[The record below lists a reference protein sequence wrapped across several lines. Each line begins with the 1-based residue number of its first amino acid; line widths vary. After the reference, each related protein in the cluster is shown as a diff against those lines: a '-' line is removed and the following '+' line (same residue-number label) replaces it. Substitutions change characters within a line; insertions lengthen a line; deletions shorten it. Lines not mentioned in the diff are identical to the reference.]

1 MSENVLRDLSMFE
14 TYDTSTS
21 PRKYAP
27 SASPSKRVQSPPA
40 RKLRVLEDTP
50 KTKRERLALKEFES
64 LLSTLKILA
73 VAVAC
78 IVIVGSLVF
87 QRVTVNDLG
96 REITRIETKLNE
108 AKSENVRL
116 SLKLESLKTPKLV
129 GDFAQSKGMIQRDEY
144 TITYF
149 DLSTKDVGHA
159 FSE

>member
-1 MSENVLRDLSMFE
+1 MSENIMRDLSMFE
-14 TYDTSTS
+14 MYDTSTS

-27 SASPSKRVQSPPA
+27 TSPKKQVQNPPA

-64 LLSTLKILA
+64 LVSSLKIIG
-73 VAVAC
+73 VAVLC
-78 IVIVGSLVF
+78 ILVIGSLVF
-87 QRVTVNDLG
+87 QRVRVNDFN
-96 REITRIETKLNE
+96 RQISSIETKLTE

-116 SLKLESLKTPKLV
+116 NLKLDSLKTPKLV
-129 GDFAQSKGMIQRDEY
+129 GEFAQSKGMIQRDEY

-159 FSE
+159 FVQ